1 MLSLITLWSKKRV
14 MSSVLLIVSPLL
26 DFIILDVMVCG
37 QWITIVGF
45 VLRVLSLGRGCTCA
59 GPISGLTIPD
69 QDAQSK
75 PDRSV
80 NPEGKQ

>member
-1 MLSLITLWSKKRV
+1 V

-26 DFIILDVMVCG
+26 YFIILDIMVCG
-37 QWITIVGF
+37 KWITIIGF
-45 VLRVLSLGRGCTCA
+45 VLCVLSFGLVCTCA
-59 GPISGLTIPD
+59 GPVSGLTIPD

-75 PDRSV
+75 SESIGANS